1 MVKSFNNGKLKDLE
15 FSKLRAQVGFLIYGK
30 KNSWGKEHDQSVES
44 ILKSFSD
51 VKLACFNCNE
61 LVKMDFENLQNLY
74 NDGVFVCQNCGYK
87 TLLTSQKEL
96 LVVSHLMQEKI
107 ICPNC
112 NSVIESHDENVESV
126 LLNLKVVCQECKEEI
141 NLAD

>member
-1 MVKSFNNGKLKDLE
+1 
-15 FSKLRAQVGFLIYGK
+15 
-30 KNSWGKEHDQSVES
+30 
-44 ILKSFSD
+44 
-51 VKLACFNCNE
+51 
-61 LVKMDFENLQNLY
+61 MDFENLQNLY